1 MAATF
6 PGVCAVVPAAGF
18 GRRMQTECPKQYL
31 SIGNKTILEH
41 AVAALLADAR
51 VQRVVIAVSPGDRR
65 FSQLPLAQHP
75 QITVVDGGA
84 ERADSVLA
92 GLQAL
97 PEAQWVLVHD
107 AARPCLHQDDLSR
120 LLSLC
125 ETSRV
130 GGILAAPVRDTMKR
144 AEPDKTAIAHTV
156 DRNDLW
162 HALTPQFFPRELL
175 VDCLTRALNEG
186 ATITDEASA
195 LEYCG
200 FHPQLVAGRAD
211 NIKVTRPED
220 LALAEFYL
228 TRSRHRE
235 SLMRIDMVLT
245 YTLLAVKAQS
255 SLAGY
260 AFLMKKGCWPTP
272 TATSRCMR

>member
-41 AVAALLADAR
+41 AVAALLAHPRVERVIIAISDGDAR
-51 VQRVVIAVSPGDRR
+51 FQ
-65 FSQLPLAQHP
+65 QLPLANHP
-75 QITVVDGGA
+75 QITVVEGGT

-92 GLQAL
+92 GLKAAGD
-97 PEAQWVLVHD
+97 AQWVLVHD
-107 AARPCLHQDDLSR
+107 AARPCLHQDDLAN
-120 LLSLC
+120 LLALS

-144 AEPDKTAIAHTV
+144 AEPGIAAIAHTV

-175 VDCLTRALNEG
+175 FDCLTRALNEG
-186 ATITDEASA
+186 ATVTDEASA

-228 TRSRHRE
+228 THCGFQE
-235 SLMRIDMVLT
+235 Q
-245 YTLLAVKAQS
+245 A
-255 SLAGY
+255 
-260 AFLMKKGCWPTP
+260 
-272 TATSRCMR
+272 

>member
-6 PGVCAVVPAAGF
+6 PGVCAVVPAAGL
-18 GRRMQTECPKQYL
+18 GRRMQTDCPKQYL

-41 AVAALLADAR
+41 SVDALLANACI
-51 VQRVVIAVSPGDRR
+51 QRVIIAVSPGDER
-65 FSQLPLAQHP
+65 FNQLNLAQHP
-75 QITVVDGGA
+75 QVTVVDGGA

-92 GLQAL
+92 GLKA
-97 PEAQWVLVHD
+97 AGDAAWVLVHD
-107 AARPCLHQDDLSR
+107 AARPCLHQNDLAR
-120 LLSLC
+120 LLTLR

-144 AEPDKTAIAHTV
+144 AEPGKPAIAHTV

-175 VDCLTRALNEG
+175 FDCLTRALNEG

-200 FHPQLVAGRAD
+200 FHPTLVVGRAD

-228 TRSRHRE
+228 TRSGHQE
-235 SLMRIDMVLT
+235 
-245 YTLLAVKAQS
+245 KA
-255 SLAGY
+255 
-260 AFLMKKGCWPTP
+260 
-272 TATSRCMR
+272 

>member
-41 AVAALLADAR
+41 AVAALLAHPRVERVIIAISDGDAR
-51 VQRVVIAVSPGDRR
+51 FQ
-65 FSQLPLAQHP
+65 QLPLANHP
-75 QITVVDGGA
+75 QITVVEGGA

-92 GLQAL
+92 GLKEAG
-97 PEAQWVLVHD
+97 EAQWVLVHD
-107 AARPCLHQDDLSR
+107 AARPCLHQDDLAN
-120 LLSLC
+120 LMALS

-144 AEPDKTAIAHTV
+144 AEPGKTAIAHTV

-175 VDCLTRALNEG
+175 FDCLTRALNEG
-186 ATITDEASA
+186 ATVTDEASA

-228 TRSRHRE
+228 THCGFQE
-235 SLMRIDMVLT
+235 Q
-245 YTLLAVKAQS
+245 A
-255 SLAGY
+255 
-260 AFLMKKGCWPTP
+260 
-272 TATSRCMR
+272 